1 MINSS
6 IPQTELSGCILI
18 STNQK
23 IIYENCLGYADF
35 AKKIPVT
42 TDTQFLIGSVTK
54 QFAGVAIT
62 KALWDKK
69 VKDIQAELNKPI
81 AHYLPSHHALWN
93 GAMPA
98 WANTITL
105 HHLLVHSSGIVNY
118 NSLPGFNNQKFTTS
132 SDIISYFKNHP
143 LEFTS
148 GEKFA
153 YCNSG
158 YFLLG
163 EIIQDIAQESLDLY
177 LEKIFFAPFK
187 MNSTHFPMQGTVDDL
202 IKTDSRFKKLARGY
216 QYDIAKKVAD
226 LSEISHYEP
235 MNVPGA
241 GGSLISTAEDL
252 LKWNN
257 ALYAGEI
264 VPKSLLE
271 LILKPYL
278 VTELGDSYYGYGIE
292 IMKSATGNEYYSHRG
307 GIPGFRSILT
317 YLPDSQ
323 TSIIML
329 QNIVSNDEF
338 IIPIAE
344 KLKTSLTP
352 TELVKTIEAQYPTI
366 PENRKRF
373 ELVSLY
379 DDILQN
385 LVSMDRI

>member
-1 MINSS
+1 M
-6 IPQTELSGCILI
+6 TEHSGCILI
-18 STNQK
+18 STPQK
-23 IIYENCLGYADF
+23 IIHENCFGYADF
-35 AKKIPVT
+35 AKKIPIA

-69 VKDIQAELNKPI
+69 VNDIQAELNKPI
-81 AHYLPSHHALWN
+81 AHYLPSHHTLWN

-98 WANTITL
+98 WANIITL

-118 NSLPGFNNQKFTTS
+118 NSLPGFNNQKFTTAA
-132 SDIISYFKNHP
+132 DIISYFKNHA
-143 LEFTS
+143 LEFTP
-148 GEKFA
+148 GEKFS

-163 EIIQDIAQESLDLY
+163 EIIQEIAQESLDVY
-177 LEKIFFAPFK
+177 LEKIFFAPFE
-187 MNSTHFPMQGTVDDL
+187 MHSTHFPMQGTVDDL

-216 QYDIAKKVAD
+216 QYDIAKKTAE
-226 LSEISHYEP
+226 LSEIPRYES
-235 MNVPGA
+235 MNIPGA

-257 ALYAGEI
+257 ALYTGKI
-264 VPKSLLE
+264 VPKSVLE

-278 VTELGDSYYGYGIE
+278 VTDRGDSFYGYGIE
-292 IMKSATGNEYYSHRG
+292 IMKAENGDEYYSHRG

-317 YLPDSQ
+317 YLPASQ

-338 IIPIAE
+338 IIPIVE
-344 KLKTSLTP
+344 KMKNTLTP
-352 TELVKTIEAQYPTI
+352 TELVKTIETQYPTI

-373 ELVSLY
+373 ELVTLY
-379 DDILQN
+379 DNILLN
-385 LVSMDRI
+385 LRSRDTL